1 MKNSFLFLL
10 LFFAAKTHAQTA
22 EEAVILD
29 LSKTIFKWEVENR
42 IDDIERVFDDKFVVV
57 GGDGVPSYKKQYM
70 TTLRS
75 GNFVHNAIDIEENVA
90 TVVNNTAT
98 VIGKAKFTVTI
109 EGKKLTFRL
118 AYIEVFTR
126 KSSRKPWKVLAMH
139 ASNLPN

>member
-1 MKNSFLFLL
+1 MKNIFFLFILG
-10 LFFAAKTHAQTA
+10 FAAQLHAQTA
-22 EEAVILD
+22 EEAAILD
-29 LSKTIFKWEVENR
+29 LSKTIFKWEVENE
-42 IDDIERVFDDKFVVV
+42 IDEIERIFDDKFVVV

-90 TVVNNTAT
+90 TVVNNTAS

-109 EGKKLTFRL
+109 DGKKLTFRL

-126 KSSRKPWKVLAMH
+126 KNSRKPWKVLAMH